1 MAAGEVVRQIY
12 RLVNILSSFFFLP
25 PSAFDF
31 VLACR
36 VDHPSPMMD
45 PQHKLGG
52 QTVVAHGLLPFSI
65 PTLIS
70 ISRT

>member
-12 RLVNILSSFFFLP
+12 LLVNLLSSFLLP

-52 QTVVAHGLLPFSI
+52 QTVVPHGLLPFSI
-65 PTLIS
+65 PTLIT